1 MLSDL
6 RYAIRQL
13 RKSPGFTAAA
23 VLTLAL
29 GIGATTAIF
38 SVVYAVLLRPLP
50 YGEPERLVQL
60 YETGLRAA
68 GSRDWVSFPN
78 FLDWRRQNQ
87 VFEEV
92 AAYRYWPTTVAGEGT
107 PETLLGL
114 QVTSVLFSVLGVHP
128 SLGRTFLPEEDQQGK
143 GNVVILSY
151 GLWQRRFG
159 GSQSI
164 AGRPIT
170 IDGQSCTIVG
180 VMPDGFQFPYGV
192 PGEVAL
198 DGIALWIPMRNP
210 DVQNRSSRNYWAI
223 ARLKQA
229 VTLKQAQV
237 NMDGIGAA
245 IAQQYPNDN
254 RDLGVKVTSLHQHL
268 TREVNQPLWILLGA
282 IGLVLLIACAN
293 LASLLLSKVST
304 RLREMAVR
312 AALGA
317 SRFRLVMQSLT
328 EGCLLSLAGAALGLL
343 LAVWAVE
350 SFRRLGPANIPRLQ
364 DAGLDLRVLLFALV
378 LSLGTVLL
386 FGLFPALLASRT
398 NLNDALK
405 DSSSRNTLDR
415 SRGRLRDFL
424 IVGEVAMALILLAG
438 AGLLI
443 QSFRR
448 LLSVDSG
455 FDPRDVVAGWI
466 LLPPE
471 RYPQPEQQAAFFQRL
486 VERIQALPGVAAAA
500 ACNSV
505 PLSGLNDQGGFR
517 IEGRPDPPPGA
528 EGLRANRP
536 KVSSDYFQVM
546 GIRLLRGRS
555 FTENDKAGSL
565 EVAIISDVAAQRYWP
580 NEDPLGKRIA
590 INRRDGKP
598 VWREIVGVVKGVTH
612 FGLETERYAEIYVPH
627 LQVPSLFSA
636 LVVRT
641 RGNPMAMA
649 GIISKEVAS
658 QDPTLALFNIHPMLE
673 LVSAA
678 QSRRRFQAALLGAF
692 AGLALV
698 LAAVGI
704 YGVVAY
710 WMSQRVREIAIRM
723 AVGARQI
730 DVLWL
735 ILRHGLVLTAGG
747 LALGLA
753 GTAALGRFIGSLL
766 FRTSAADLRIYAIV
780 SVLLAGVALLA
791 CYLPARRAAK
801 VDPMV
806 ALRCE

>member
-1 MLSDL
+1 MLNDL
-6 RYAIRQL
+6 RYAVRQL

-50 YGEPERLVQL
+50 YREPERLVQL
-60 YETGLRAA
+60 YETGLRGG

-87 VFEEV
+87 VFEDV
-92 AAYRYWPTTVAGEGT
+92 AAYRYWPFTVAGDGT
-107 PETLLGL
+107 PETVLGL
-114 QVTSVLFSVLGVHP
+114 QVTSGLFSVLGVHP
-128 SLGRTFLPEEDQQGK
+128 SLGRTFVPEEDQPGK

-159 GSQSI
+159 GSESI
-164 AGRPIT
+164 VGKPIT

-180 VMPDGFQFPYGV
+180 VMPDGFQFPYAY
-192 PGEVAL
+192 PGEVVL
-198 DGIALWIPMRNP
+198 GGIDLWIPMRNP
-210 DVQNRSSRNYWAI
+210 EVQYRSNRNYWAI
-223 ARLKQA
+223 ARLKSG
-229 VTLKQAQV
+229 VTLNDAQT
-237 NMDGIGAA
+237 NMDAIGAA
-245 IAQQYPNDN
+245 IAQQYPNEN
-254 RDLGVKVTSLHQHL
+254 RDLGIKVTSLQQHL
-268 TREVNQPLWILLGA
+268 TREVNQPLWILLGS

-293 LASLLLSKVST
+293 LASLLLSKVNT

-317 SRFRLVMQSLT
+317 SRFRLVRQSLT
-328 EGCLLSLAGAALGLL
+328 EACLLSLAGAAVGLL

-386 FGLFPALLASRT
+386 FGLVPALLASRT

-405 DSSSRNTLDR
+405 DASSRNTADR

-424 IVGEVAMALILLAG
+424 IIGEVAMALVLLTG

-466 LLPPE
+466 FLPPE

-486 VERIQALPGVAAAA
+486 VERVQELPGVAAAGV
-500 ACNSV
+500 CNSV
-505 PLSGLNDQGGFR
+505 PLAGVNDQGGFR
-517 IEGRPDPPPGA
+517 IEGRADPPPGA
-528 EGLRANRP
+528 EGFRANRP

-546 GIRLLRGRS
+546 GIRLLRGRG

-565 EVAIISDVAAQRYWP
+565 EVAIISDVAAQKYWP
-580 NEDPLGKRIA
+580 NEDPLGKRITL
-590 INRRDGKP
+590 NRRDGKP

-627 LQVPSLFSA
+627 LQVPSFVSA

-649 GIISKEVAS
+649 GLIKKEVAS
-658 QDPTLALFNIHPMLE
+658 QDPTLALFNMHPMHE
-673 LVSAA
+673 LVSVA

-692 AGLALV
+692 AGLALT

-735 ILRHGLVLTAGG
+735 TLRHGLVLTAAG
-747 LALGLA
+747 LVLGLA
-753 GTAALGRFIGSLL
+753 GASAMGRFIGSLL
-766 FRTSAADLRIYAIV
+766 FRTSAVDLRIYAV
-780 SVLLAGVALLA
+780 VCLLLAAVALLA
-791 CYLPARRAAK
+791 CYFPARRAAK